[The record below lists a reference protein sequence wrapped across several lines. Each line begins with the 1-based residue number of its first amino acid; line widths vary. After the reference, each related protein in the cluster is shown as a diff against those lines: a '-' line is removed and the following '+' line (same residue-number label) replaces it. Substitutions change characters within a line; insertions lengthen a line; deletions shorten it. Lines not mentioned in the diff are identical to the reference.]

1 VTPPQLNVE
10 TISNCS
16 QISDLFM
23 ATTTPRMER
32 TDSTTDTK
40 SLGDEQKREA
50 KKSPKDEAHGRKGII
65 DGYI

>member
-1 VTPPQLNVE
+1 
-10 TISNCS
+10 
-16 QISDLFM
+16 M